1 LRAGYACSS
10 APTFGWT
17 KQGFCSHQF
26 WFERRSLFVLASN
39 VKSLAQINK
48 SPELGEATNCRS
60 RQDKEMNMS
69 DDLRKDLLAI
79 VLEEAFDYDKARI
92 RNWLAGRFDQNDCVT
107 ENDISAL
114 QTASLII
121 DRIESRCSQELAP
134 IKRFGRAQRN

>member
-1 LRAGYACSS
+1 LGKR
-10 APTFGWT
+10 PTAD
-17 KQGFCSHQF
+17 H
-26 WFERRSLFVLASN
+26 EY
-39 VKSLAQINK
+39 
-48 SPELGEATNCRS
+48 

-69 DDLRKDLLAI
+69 NISEDLRKDLLAI